1 VGCET
6 SGGAFGAS
14 LAFLDVWT
22 RGGDDVIPPKL
33 SGGPSVLWNV
43 ARPNAGVCAQV
54 VIFGGGRPARA
65 D

>member
-14 LAFLDVWT
+14 VAFLDVWT
-22 RGGDDVIPPKL
+22 RGGDDVMPPKL
-33 SGGPSVLWNV
+33 SVLWNA

-54 VIFGGGRPARA
+54 VIFGGGRTARA
-65 D
+65 DLVS